1 MLPSVLQ
8 YSVTEV
14 WSVPYEGT
22 VVNGIMNAGHVNA
35 GDAIFL
41 GPDENGTHRNT
52 RVASKLEKIIRKLAH
67 FCYQEHSTETVG
79 DK

>member
-1 MLPSVLQ
+1 MQ

-14 WSVPYEGT
+14 WSVPYVGT

-41 GPDENGTHRNT
+41 GPDENGNYEG
-52 RVASKLEKIIRKLAH
+52 V
-67 FCYQEHSTETVG
+67 Q
-79 DK
+79 